1 MKSYQRTTFT
11 ALAICIYV
19 VFFHYEVDIIDQGA
33 SIFSLPHATGDHEYF
48 TLCNK
53 KLYLKDMPRGDAE
66 SAESNVTFFGVREW
80 KHDNLNKA
88 IAIENRFG
96 KRDGG
101 TQNVVRVYGRTGNQ
115 IQEFFHVFD
124 MFVCVF
130 FVFGCF

>member
-1 MKSYQRTTFT
+1 MPEPELPEGWTR
-11 ALAICIYV
+11 YV
-19 VFFHYEVDIIDQGA
+19 D
-33 SIFSLPHATGDHEYF
+33 PATGDEYF

-53 KLYLKDMPRGDAE
+53 KLHLKDMPRGDAE

-115 IQEFFHVFD
+115 IQEFFHAFD
-124 MFVCVF
+124 MARDEGGALSCMRLASLLI
-130 FVFGCF
+130 